1 MFIPNIISLIL
12 YEISMQIEGEKTFG
26 LLDIVTNILTDGSL
40 SMTSLTQQ
48 QTS

>member
-12 YEISMQIEGEKTFG
+12 YKISMQIEGQKTFG

>member
-12 YEISMQIEGEKTFG
+12 YKISMQIEGEKTFG